1 MNLPITHAT
10 LVPFIKMSGSGNDF
24 VVIDNRSGLLP
35 DDAIPPFTRM
45 ICRRRL
51 SLGADGVVLIE
62 RPDPG
67 IDVDFRFRY
76 VNADGTNGEMCGN
89 GAMCGARF
97 AVLTGIARD
106 ECRFQTESG
115 IVNAAVGCDPA
126 DPAVTINITDPGP
139 VQHDITITAEG
150 IEATYSAIQVG
161 VPHAVTF
168 VPDPDAFLSRPDDPS
183 FNAYGRAVR
192 LDPAFAP
199 AGTNVNVVG
208 LRGRNTIRMRTYERG
223 VEDETLACGTGAVA
237 TAIVAASLGYVE
249 PPVSILVTS
258 GRTLVVDFDWD
269 GERATNVT
277 LGGNA
282 YIIVRGTIGP
292 DALID

>member
-1 MNLPITHAT
+1 MMNLPITHAT

-35 DDAIPPFTRM
+35 DDAIPPFTRK

-67 IDVDFRFRY
+67 VDVDFRFRY
-76 VNADGTNGEMCGN
+76 VNADGTDGEMCGN

-106 ECRFQTESG
+106 ECRFQTDSG
-115 IVNAAVGCDPA
+115 IVNAAVGCDPS
-126 DPAVTINITDPGP
+126 DPAVSINISDPGP
-139 VQHDITITAEG
+139 VRHGITVTAEG
-150 IEATYSAIQVG
+150 IDATYSAIQVG

-168 VPDPDAFLSRPDDPS
+168 VPDPDAFLTQPA

-249 PPVSILVTS
+249 PPVSVLVSS
-258 GRTLVVDFDWD
+258 GRTLVVDFGRD